1 MHLSVGD
8 CINVPN
14 FCLLPAPTPFV
25 SDFVVPPTKEEEN
38 IFRTLIL
45 VLTVW
50 FIITNTKSDDVLVLS
65 PGLKK
70 LGAFPLAY
78 LCFYHYCERDI
89 PWIARW
95 VQEKDQRYMEQSFSK
110 IPQLSLA

>member
-14 FCLLPAPTPFV
+14 FSLLPAPTPFV

-45 VLTVW
+45 VLTMW
-50 FIITNTKSDDVLVLS
+50 FIITNTKSDASSQPRIKETWGISSCLPVLL
-65 PGLKK
+65 
-70 LGAFPLAY
+70 PL
-78 LCFYHYCERDI
+78 L
-89 PWIARW
+89 
-95 VQEKDQRYMEQSFSK
+95 
-110 IPQLSLA
+110 